1 MLQGGFYNKC
11 AVIVHFELQNWGKK
25 VISLHVGLRVKY
37 RKTEMFLFFCIFGD
51 RDEDSI
57 VGIKKEKKDF
67 DFMPSCQFRASFRVS
82 IRDDGPE
89 RPIMKS
95 DRCTIDF

>member
-11 AVIVHFELQNWGKK
+11 AVIVHFELQNWGGGK

-51 RDEDSI
+51 RDENSI
-57 VGIKKEKKDF
+57 VGIKKERKKERKTLI
-67 DFMPSCQFRASFRVS
+67 SCHLVTLGQVLGCRYAMM
-82 IRDDGPE
+82 DPKDLL
-89 RPIMKS
+89 
-95 DRCTIDF
+95 

>member
-57 VGIKKEKKDF
+57 VGIKKERKKDF
-67 DFMPSCQFRASFRVS
+67 DFTPSCHFRASFRVS

-95 DRCTIDF
+95 DVQ

>member
-1 MLQGGFYNKC
+1 MLQDGFYNKC

-37 RKTEMFLFFCIFGD
+37 RKTEMFLFFSIFGD

-57 VGIKKEKKDF
+57 VGIKKERKTLI
-67 DFMPSCQFRASFRVS
+67 SCHLVTFRASFRVS

-95 DRCTIDF
+95 DRCTI

>member
-1 MLQGGFYNKC
+1 MCRYSPLWIAKLGG
-11 AVIVHFELQNWGKK
+11 K

-57 VGIKKEKKDF
+57 VGIKKERKTLI
-67 DFMPSCQFRASFRVS
+67 SCHLVTPACHFRASFRVS